1 MEVLLC
7 FKSIKAIN
15 HWKSHEMSDMM
26 KKATNTSDN
35 IYEIGDKRYRCAVMN
50 KNTSCGYR
58 PDEVFFINCFLAD
71 CKDKEFLSD
80 LKYCEAS
87 GTVVHYW

>member
-15 HWKSHEMSDMM
+15 RWKRHEMSDMM
-26 KKATNTSDN
+26 KKANNTSHN

-50 KNTSCGYR
+50 KNTSCGYC

-80 LKYCEAS
+80 LKYWESS

>member
-26 KKATNTSDN
+26 KKANNTSHN

-80 LKYCEAS
+80 LKYWEAS